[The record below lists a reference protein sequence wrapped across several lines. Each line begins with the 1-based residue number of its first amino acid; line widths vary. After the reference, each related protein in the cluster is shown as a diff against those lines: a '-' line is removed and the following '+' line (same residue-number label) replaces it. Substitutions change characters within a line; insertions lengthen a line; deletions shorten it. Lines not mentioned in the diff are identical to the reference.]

1 MIFQNIVIHN
11 FYEPLGEWNLRQCW
25 NITSGIYAKYHVK
38 IMLFVYTTTHKRFII
53 FTCRYFKLSWN
64 TIALSQSKCRNFS
77 CSSIIILRQACSEK
91 LHWFPDSSSTPI
103 RKLVLLQFSED
114 RKPVVFKKL
123 FILIIIY
130 SLKKKWKLPL
140 EILQQF
146 NVHCETQEPWNVYM
160 W

>member
-1 MIFQNIVIHN
+1 MIFQNIVIRN

-25 NITSGIYAKYHVK
+25 NITSGIYAKYHVQ
-38 IMLFVYTTTHKRFII
+38 IMLLFVYTTTHKRFLI

-64 TIALSQSKCRNFS
+64 TTALSPSNCRNFP
-77 CSSIIILRQACSEK
+77 CSSRQACGEK
-91 LHWFPDSSSTPI
+91 LHWFPLSSSTPI
-103 RKLVLLQFSED
+103 CELLLLQCSED
-114 RKPVVFKKL
+114 RKPVFKKL

-130 SLKKKWKLPL
+130 SFKKWKLPL